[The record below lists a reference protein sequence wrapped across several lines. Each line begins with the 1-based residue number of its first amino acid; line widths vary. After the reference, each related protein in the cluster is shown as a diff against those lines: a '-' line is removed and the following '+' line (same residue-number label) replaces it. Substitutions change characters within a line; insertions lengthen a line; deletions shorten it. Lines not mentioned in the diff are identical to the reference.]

1 MCRRDYMTVNIGKSI
16 YEGLSIVQFNE
27 LLKIAS
33 DAVPFGIYAIERKGV
48 AIMLRKRYKSK
59 PALRKAVKEYM
70 DGGFT
75 VHCNGL

>member
-1 MCRRDYMTVNIGKSI
+1 MTVNIGKSI
-16 YEGLSIVQFNE
+16 YDGLSIVQFNE

-33 DAVPFGIYAIERKGV
+33 DAVPFGIYKKKKKSV

>member
-1 MCRRDYMTVNIGKSI
+1 MTVNIGKRI
-16 YEGLSIVQFNE
+16 YDGLSIVQFNE

-33 DAVPFGIYAIERKGV
+33 DAVPFGIYAIEKKGV
-48 AIMLRKRYKSK
+48 AIMLRERYKSK
-59 PALRKAVKEYM
+59 SELRKDVKKYM

>member
-1 MCRRDYMTVNIGKSI
+1 MTVNIGKSI

-48 AIMLRKRYKSK
+48 AIMLRKRYKS
-59 PALRKAVKEYM
+59 
-70 DGGFT
+70 
-75 VHCNGL
+75 N

>member
-1 MCRRDYMTVNIGKSI
+1 MTVNIGKSI
-16 YEGLSIVQFNE
+16 YDGLSIVQFNE

-59 PALRKAVKEYM
+59 PALRKAVKEYI